1 MDPAEAIGRDEMNVW
16 VPKNSIGAV
25 TWAFARRGGGRE
37 DRRRVVRLPNVLSD
51 RRAAGPARSAG
62 SLQGCRDPRVAP
74 PARGAASPEPAAAS
88 RRPRSHGARGAESRA
103 RPEAVDDHVLR
114 HAHDAAELASPS
126 CRPALDAPEARSWPA
141 ADQRWAPGTGRADRV
156 GEPNVGLSANSR
168 RGRRSRRESRRVA
181 VWKIL
186 KHAGFDPSARRGQS
200 WRDFLRAQAR
210 HVIACDFFT
219 VDTAI
224 LRRYYVLFLIELD
237 TRRVHIAGVTKHP
250 AGAWTTQAAR
260 NVVESFGGTRR
271 FLIRDR
277 DTKFEAAFDTIF
289 VSEQIAIIKAPVRTP
304 IANAFAERWIGT
316 VRRDCLDRILI
327 LGEGH
332 LRRVIDEYAEHYNQ
346 HRPHRS
352 LKQRTPDA
360 THDSYPSSIAA
371 VPDYPTSDATSSS
384 AASSANTATPPE
396 HHPRPSALRV
406 IDQHRA
412 SEPPP
417 VFAPPKRVPYRPD
430 LHPRSRTH

>member
-1 MDPAEAIGRDEMNVW
+1 
-16 VPKNSIGAV
+16 
-25 TWAFARRGGGRE
+25 
-37 DRRRVVRLPNVLSD
+37 
-51 RRAAGPARSAG
+51 
-62 SLQGCRDPRVAP
+62 
-74 PARGAASPEPAAAS
+74 
-88 RRPRSHGARGAESRA
+88 
-103 RPEAVDDHVLR
+103 
-114 HAHDAAELASPS
+114 
-126 CRPALDAPEARSWPA
+126 
-141 ADQRWAPGTGRADRV
+141 
-156 GEPNVGLSANSR
+156 
-168 RGRRSRRESRRVA
+168 
-181 VWKIL
+181 
-186 KHAGFDPSARRGQS
+186 
-200 WRDFLRAQAR
+200 
-210 HVIACDFFT
+210 VIACDFFT

-371 VPDYPTSDATSSS
+371 VPDYPTCDATRSS

-396 HHPRPSALRV
+396 HHPRPPTLRV
-406 IDQHRA
+406 IGPSPRVRTPARHPTTRLRPPQARNESPPTYTPAPGLTPRSNNRVLGTHRHPARVYLAARERAPSNTRSFTPTNHRA
-412 SEPPP
+412 I
-417 VFAPPKRVPYRPD
+417 VVAPRRGVAARHGQPYRRRCARASGSLPA
-430 LHPRSRTH
+430 PRSRGQRARELQSRNESTASTT

>member
-1 MDPAEAIGRDEMNVW
+1 M
-16 VPKNSIGAV
+16 
-25 TWAFARRGGGRE
+25 
-37 DRRRVVRLPNVLSD
+37 
-51 RRAAGPARSAG
+51 
-62 SLQGCRDPRVAP
+62 
-74 PARGAASPEPAAAS
+74 
-88 RRPRSHGARGAESRA
+88 
-103 RPEAVDDHVLR
+103 
-114 HAHDAAELASPS
+114 
-126 CRPALDAPEARSWPA
+126 
-141 ADQRWAPGTGRADRV
+141 
-156 GEPNVGLSANSR
+156 
-168 RGRRSRRESRRVA
+168 
-181 VWKIL
+181 
-186 KHAGFDPSARRGQS
+186 
-200 WRDFLRAQAR
+200 
-210 HVIACDFFT
+210 IACDFFT

-371 VPDYPTSDATSSS
+371 VPDYPTCDATRSS

-417 VFAPPKRVPYRPD
+417 VFAPPKRAPNRPD
-430 LHPRSRTH
+430 LHPRSRTHASKQQSRSRHPQAPSSCLSRCARASAEQYAFLHADQPSRDRRCAQTWGCGAPWPALPASLCARVRFVAGTTITRSASS